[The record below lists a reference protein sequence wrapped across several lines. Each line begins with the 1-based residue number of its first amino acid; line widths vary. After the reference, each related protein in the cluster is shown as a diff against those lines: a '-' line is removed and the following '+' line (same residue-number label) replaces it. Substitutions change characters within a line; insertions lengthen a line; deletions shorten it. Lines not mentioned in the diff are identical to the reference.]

1 VDGRRGKNKRGRK
14 ERRMT
19 LRTSLLLLVIGA
31 ILRFAI
37 TADVSGIDIQILG
50 VILMLVGLPGVTLWL
65 YRTMLAFTRRRRER
79 LQATLVEFGEPQPYR
94 PDEPDPSVTSEIE
107 SAHQLA
113 DKARPFLE
121 AEGYSSQRID
131 ELALAFAARGVG
143 WNLEEFIDWALA
155 QGRLDPS
162 LDA

>member
-1 VDGRRGKNKRGRK
+1 
-14 ERRMT
+14 MT

-121 AEGYSSQRID
+121 AEGYPSQRID
-131 ELALAFAARGVG
+131 ELALAFAARDVG

-162 LDA
+162 LDS